1 MESEN
6 LLKCIKL
13 SQMLI
18 HGAIRI
24 QQKARSFT
32 LKLLTG

>member
-6 LLKCIKL
+6 LLKCIESSQKL
-13 SQMLI
+13 IL
-18 HGAIRI
+18 GAVRI

-32 LKLLTG
+32 LKLLTS